1 MKLIYP
7 TIVPLPETK
16 TVKNSMNILIRKPSK
31 MDPLL
36 LHCVTITDLNK
47 MFRIVSLNNKEM
59 THSILYICAGCT
71 TSYINQRSYDYH
83 IKNCKTNMCNKVQ
96 LLEKTYMR
104 YDYRCARKRSFKSP
118 FHIVFD
124 VETKSCMHEA
134 TMEEEM
140 KESKSKST
148 KQRLRRLVLNSYAI
162 TVFAEDLPDI
172 DSFTIYRS
180 LTNKD
185 TIKFTMEKLPAILE
199 SFVDEE
205 DLYYRKWIEEKEI
218 DMHNFADLLV
228 ADLNLVSQAMISFCN
243 NHAMDV
249 NRGLDESRFDKRALK
264 QEAISKHLPCC
275 ICKQFFA
282 DYTYDN
288 IMNGGV
294 DKIEFKKMIRKEY
307 QTSFRETVL
316 TTLKDQGKVRN
327 DEFLNKLMDDRS
339 EKIEAEL
346 EEFIHVTY
354 LVNLLL
360 SKIRTTLYRTQT
372 VSYDRNR
379 SVKVNIDAICRN
391 LIAVVKIDWSEEQ
404 IAKARKVISDKF
416 LEDISTYLCI
426 EARKDEVIQRIIKED
441 KTNDDD
447 WLCDLIQCAD
457 FLKCPTI
464 KHKKVTDFEIV
475 SEKTYSH
482 FLTMYKNVTQLM
494 GCADSLVVHHDH
506 YTGHVYG
513 LAHNFCNLQMRQ
525 YNMTACDIF
534 SHNAS
539 FDLKYVMDG
548 MLKNLTCLRGRDYS
562 DKVTFIG
569 NSTEKIRMLFVAQ
582 MRFKDSIQI
591 FMDSLDNLA
600 RAMST
605 IQKEKVVDQ
614 LAEYLIQNNKMNK
627 MKFLMFEGEDSLSKE
642 EMIAIFAG
650 KDAGV
655 VREGWKIILKD
666 TVKRTLYDD
675 KGFIKKSPF
684 PYEACSTDEYLTL
697 KRDTLPLME
706 DYYSMLKQSGVSEG
720 DYNYANEIYT
730 RYGMESVEEFNEFY
744 NVMDA
749 IITSVFIGETAN
761 KLYEETGIEIR
772 SCSSMSQFSGIAMLL
787 KSKET
792 PQLPNSLAMY
802 EMITR
807 GIRAGLS
814 SIGKRY
820 AVNTSAL
827 GRANFERLCEI
838 INSDPL
844 MFFACIIY
852 KVDENNQYGGA
863 QDDQMPLLGFIEREN
878 PTVDMAL
885 SLLSK
890 MNFADESD
898 VGYGFVATVS
908 MYLPNHLHDKN
919 ILYSPMIIKAAPE
932 LQWMSPLQLRHYGQ
946 PLKKKGE
953 FKKIVPN
960 LKLMSTLGSVEDYCC
975 TDNLLKHLL
984 DNGWILTK
992 VTALVEFKTKDYVR
1006 SYVIENQNLR
1016 MKTTCMVEKKLRK
1029 DMNNTL
1035 YGNYCMK
1042 VEI

>member
-1 MKLIYP
+1 M
-7 TIVPLPETK
+7 
-16 TVKNSMNILIRKPSK
+16 
-31 MDPLL
+31 
-36 LHCVTITDLNK
+36 
-47 MFRIVSLNNKEM
+47 
-59 THSILYICAGCT
+59 
-71 TSYINQRSYDYH
+71 
-83 IKNCKTNMCNKVQ
+83 
-96 LLEKTYMR
+96 
-104 YDYRCARKRSFKSP
+104 
-118 FHIVFD
+118 
-124 VETKSCMHEA
+124 
-134 TMEEEM
+134 
-140 KESKSKST
+140 
-148 KQRLRRLVLNSYAI
+148 
-162 TVFAEDLPDI
+162 
-172 DSFTIYRS
+172 
-180 LTNKD
+180 
-185 TIKFTMEKLPAILE
+185 
-199 SFVDEE
+199 
-205 DLYYRKWIEEKEI
+205 
-218 DMHNFADLLV
+218 
-228 ADLNLVSQAMISFCN
+228 
-243 NHAMDV
+243 
-249 NRGLDESRFDKRALK
+249 
-264 QEAISKHLPCC
+264 
-275 ICKQFFA
+275 
-282 DYTYDN
+282 
-288 IMNGGV
+288 
-294 DKIEFKKMIRKEY
+294 
-307 QTSFRETVL
+307 
-316 TTLKDQGKVRN
+316 
-327 DEFLNKLMDDRS
+327 
-339 EKIEAEL
+339 
-346 EEFIHVTY
+346 
-354 LVNLLL
+354 
-360 SKIRTTLYRTQT
+360 
-372 VSYDRNR
+372 
-379 SVKVNIDAICRN
+379 
-391 LIAVVKIDWSEEQ
+391 IAVVKIDWSEEQ

-697 KRDTLPLME
+697 KRDTLPQME

-827 GRANFERLCEI
+827 GRANFERLCKI

-863 QDDQMPLLGFIEREN
+863 QDDQMPFLGFIEREN

-984 DNGWILTK
+984 DNGWITAILTWI
-992 VTALVEFKTKDYVR
+992 F
-1006 SYVIENQNLR
+1006 
-1016 MKTTCMVEKKLRK
+1016 
-1029 DMNNTL
+1029 
-1035 YGNYCMK
+1035 
-1042 VEI
+1042 